1 MLFQAENDCRL
12 LVASAPLGA
21 PLVTSKKA
29 HSAQMPPHVRTSA
42 PSSLSSLALCVKDTR
57 GEDKVVCKLGL
68 FYSCCLAV
76 DFSLKMA
83 APASGARSPSSSTF
97 RMTKSSRLQ
106 SQI

>member
-29 HSAQMPPHVRTSA
+29 HSAQMSPHVRTSA

-57 GEDKVVCKLGL
+57 GEDKVVCRVGL
-68 FYSCCLAV
+68 FYSCCWAV

-83 APASGARSPSSSTF
+83 ASASGARAPSTSTF
-97 RMTKSSRLQ
+97 RKPKGRRMQ
-106 SQI
+106 Y